1 MKIDDLNIIA
11 GSIPAKVRGLVAEWA
26 ELHQDELQNM
36 WNTKK
41 FFFDSWLTL
50 AWECGFDISPES
62 LYFRVTGKKYAQ
74 S

>member
-11 GSIPAKVRGLVAEWA
+11 GNIPAKVRGLVAEWA

-36 WNTKK
+36 WNTKE
-41 FFFDSWLTL
+41 FFLDSWPTL

-62 LYFRVTGKKYAQ
+62 LYLRVTGKK
-74 S
+74 